1 MPRRFESRLETSVY
15 RTGKLAEPEVW
26 SICKTYYEDLAQLTA
41 KGRGDGS
48 AQGVLNAGLSFDP
61 NGRPHPRHADI
72 IGWHDIPDTPD
83 NSLKHHWMSA
93 ARKFAADFV
102 FKPRPFPSTTSE
114 E

>member
-1 MPRRFESRLETSVY
+1 MPVCRLTPTDVRIRDMQILS
-15 RTGKLAEPEVW
+15 
-26 SICKTYYEDLAQLTA
+26 
-41 KGRGDGS
+41 DG
-48 AQGVLNAGLSFDP
+48 
-61 NGRPHPRHADI
+61 
-72 IGWHDIPDTPD
+72 HDIPDTPD